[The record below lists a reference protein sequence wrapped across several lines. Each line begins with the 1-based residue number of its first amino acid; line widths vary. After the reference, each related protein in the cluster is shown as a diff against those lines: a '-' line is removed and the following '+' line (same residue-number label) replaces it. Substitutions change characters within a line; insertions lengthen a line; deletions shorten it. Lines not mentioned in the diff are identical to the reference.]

1 VCPIGSRRE
10 ATEWRP
16 ELVLN
21 PVYAG
26 SGHEVKT
33 VRVAGR
39 ALVRDGGMLT
49 ADERAIRTEAQVRA
63 EEVAR
68 SVAAEP
74 MHKEMALLEAMGK
87 RWL

>member
-1 VCPIGSRRE
+1 
-10 ATEWRP
+10 
-16 ELVLN
+16 VLN

-26 SGHEVKT
+26 SGPEVKT
-33 VRVAGR
+33 
-39 ALVRDGGMLT
+39 
-49 ADERAIRTEAQVRA
+49 AQVRA

-68 SVAAEP
+68 SVAAEL